1 MSVPDCTYCLGT
13 RGDTALTQEH
23 VWPAALGGRLAPPTF
38 QTPRVCKTC
47 NNLAGQFVDAA
58 YLKSWFVKNEA
69 ISAQQLFDPDQPRAS
84 SLMYM
89 GFENSFPTAE
99 GEVCERWIGPAGDHV
114 YHIHTKDDARW
125 ETVAGGDFIKRRKSD
140 GGRAY
145 IVLTSNVEYWA
156 VTSLLS
162 FAAWFPFATRRCIT
176 QIGGTV
182 PDFGVMWRDQEPVSE
197 REATEIAY
205 IRGRPDGEQVLANI
219 PVQVDFADR
228 FLAKLSLGLADSILG
243 PAAVRSPYADH
254 LRTAL
259 WTRDP
264 EVRAALPIKGVG
276 FWAGDQQLSAV
287 AQALHAPGAWTILL
301 WAQREALTCVIVSP
315 GGRPMMTV
323 VSDDSSLWPEHIGST
338 YGQGVV
344 HIAIPERQ
352 EWLGPI
358 PLANVIATKLGNMR
372 DATLARLDAMREE
385 GKRVPA
391 KLG

>member
-1 MSVPDCTYCLGT
+1 MSAPDCTYCLGV

-38 QTPRVCKTC
+38 QTPRVCRTC

-69 ISAQQLFDPDQPRAS
+69 ISTQQLLDPDQPRAS

-99 GEVCERWIGPAGDHV
+99 EEVCERWIGPAGDHV
-114 YHIHTKDDARW
+114 YHIHAKDDARW

-145 IVLTSNVEYWA
+145 IVLTSNVEYWM

-162 FAAWFPFATRRCIT
+162 FAEWFPFAARRCIT
-176 QIGGTV
+176 QVGEITQ
-182 PDFGVMWRDQEPVSE
+182 DFGVMWCDQEPVSE
-197 REATEIAY
+197 RESAEIAY
-205 IRGRPDGEQVLANI
+205 IRARPDGEQVLASI
-219 PVQVDFADR
+219 PIQVDFADR

-259 WTRDP
+259 WARDP
-264 EVRAALPIKGVG
+264 KARASLPIKGVG
-276 FWAGDQQLSAV
+276 FLAGDQKLGTV
-287 AQALHAPGAWTILL
+287 AQAIHAPGAWTILL
-301 WAQREALTCVIVSP
+301 RALTETLSCVVVSP

-323 VSDDSSLWPEHIGST
+323 VSDDSSLWPDHIGPN

-344 HIAIPERQ
+344 HIAIPERR

-358 PLANVIATKLGNMR
+358 PLANVIATKLGAMR
-372 DATLARLDAMREE
+372 DPALARLAALREE
-385 GKRVPA
+385 AKRVPA